1 MDTWV
6 VVTSWLLWIIL
17 ECWNVGV
24 QIILQ
29 DSDFISFVYIPQ
41 GESAGSYGDYFYFL
55 KNIHAVF
62 CNNWIILHSTNS
74 AQVSLLHVLTNTCYL
89 VFLMIAIMVGVQ

>member
-1 MDTWV
+1 M
-6 VVTSWLLWIIL
+6 
-17 ECWNVGV
+17 GV

-41 GESAGSYGDYFYFL
+41 GEIAGSYGDYFYFL

-62 CNNWIILHSTNS
+62 CNN
-74 AQVSLLHVLTNTCYL
+74 
-89 VFLMIAIMVGVQ
+89 